1 MHNPFLG
8 MDGAVLK
15 TLTAGNL
22 IRSVFTMPDGR
33 VAALDAGSGTLMLVD
48 TQSLEWGAKM
58 TLAFGASTVG
68 PGKGDCG
75 VCYRDNTQLYLRNLA
90 KGEPEQV
97 LSWLELDI
105 SGDYIEEFFH
115 WKTAGLS
122 VLKECPRPNYPR
134 CFC

>member
-1 MHNPFLG
+1 

-90 KGEPEQV
+90 KGEPEQM
-97 LSWLELDI
+97 LSWLELDM
-105 SGDYIEEFFH
+105 SGDYIE
-115 WKTAGLS
+115 G
-122 VLKECPRPNYPR
+122 VLPLEDGRFICTERMS
-134 CFC
+134 